1 MKHLLKEIE
10 QILLLV
16 LSRKDDRV
24 RLSSDHGPF
33 SKLESYEKLI
43 HKSKVGLKVSTR
55 LLKACEV
62 YFICGHWAQMGKRIL
77 F

>member
-33 SKLESYEKLI
+33 SKLESYEKL
-43 HKSKVGLKVSTR
+43 V
-55 LLKACEV
+55 
-62 YFICGHWAQMGKRIL
+62 FISQRWVLRCQHAS
-77 F
+77 